1 MSDGTE
7 SPTIATPATNAP
19 EPAPKRALSLL
30 AAETFGSDF
39 HGETPEAKPDV
50 QAAEPE
56 AVAVADES
64 APEAEAE
71 PDASELIRQHFESD
85 WDKHKNIK
93 VGVKI
98 DGQTGEASL
107 DDLVRSY
114 QIQTAAEKRLEDAK
128 AKSAEITAEAT
139 AKASK
144 LNERFAEAAA
154 LVESLEGDLADDIN
168 AANMEKLRRTD
179 PAEWAAKNAEFD
191 KRKAKIAAK
200 RQDAVAKYHK
210 ANQQAQAEAQAN
222 FEKYLAGEHNA
233 LMDKRPEWRD
243 AEKFKADGKKLTEFL
258 SAVNKNTAQQVSHNH
273 ELLLLA
279 HEAMLYRELKA
290 NTNAAAKKLE
300 KVPKVLKPG
309 TPTPPETTAK
319 AKLDKLRSTA
329 RKTGSLDDALAL
341 LRAKRG

>member
-154 LVESLEGDLADDIN
+154 
-168 AANMEKLRRTD
+168 
-179 PAEWAAKNAEFD
+179 
-191 KRKAKIAAK
+191 
-200 RQDAVAKYHK
+200 
-210 ANQQAQAEAQAN
+210 
-222 FEKYLAGEHNA
+222 
-233 LMDKRPEWRD
+233 
-243 AEKFKADGKKLTEFL
+243 
-258 SAVNKNTAQQVSHNH
+258 
-273 ELLLLA
+273 
-279 HEAMLYRELKA
+279 
-290 NTNAAAKKLE
+290 
-300 KVPKVLKPG
+300 
-309 TPTPPETTAK
+309 
-319 AKLDKLRSTA
+319 
-329 RKTGSLDDALAL
+329 
-341 LRAKRG
+341 